1 MSFDIIAIDFFDKQ
15 AKRLVKKYPSLQNEL
30 KQLQKQLSELPQT
43 GVPIGYNCYKI
54 RLRIASKNKG
64 KSGGARIITN
74 VYVSGETVFL
84 LSIYDKAEQQNILT
98 SELKELL
105 KLLPKD

>member
-1 MSFDIIAIDFFDKQ
+1 MSFDIIAIDFFEKQ

-30 KQLQKQLSELPQT
+30 KQLQRQLSDTPQT
-43 GVPIGYNCYKI
+43 GVPIGNNCYKI

-74 VYVSGETVFL
+74 VFISGQTVFL
-84 LSIYDKAEQQNILT
+84 LSIYDKAEQQNISPL
-98 SELKELL
+98 ELKEIL
-105 KLLPKD
+105 KLLPED